1 MKFATKLSLGCIAL
15 LSCALGAAGLLLTGQ
30 SFSGSLASTRT
41 AMQAQQEKEKYALER
56 IIFQATD
63 SAQFEN
69 YILASAAQQYAEQT
83 ADAGSSMALWLDGAY
98 ALYSGLPAALPRT
111 ALKQALTD
119 GENAW
124 QLTRA
129 AGRWYLLLTQPLDL
143 PGVRADMLCA
153 YDVSAVF
160 ATRDAQLRAWL
171 AASAGGPGVG
181 GIGGAAG
188 IGRRCGSAVQ
198 PPCDPPADC
207 AADGQRE
214 NCRWGVHPAH
224 AGQDR

>member
-41 AMQAQQEKEKYALER
+41 ALQAQQEKEKYALER

-98 ALYSGLPAALPRT
+98 ALYSGLPAALPRPHSS
-111 ALKQALTD
+111 
-119 GENAW
+119 
-124 QLTRA
+124 R
-129 AGRWYLLLTQPLDL
+129 P
-143 PGVRADMLCA
+143 
-153 YDVSAVF
+153 
-160 ATRDAQLRAWL
+160 
-171 AASAGGPGVG
+171 
-181 GIGGAAG
+181 
-188 IGRRCGSAVQ
+188 
-198 PPCDPPADC
+198 
-207 AADGQRE
+207 
-214 NCRWGVHPAH
+214 
-224 AGQDR
+224 

>member
-41 AMQAQQEKEKYALER
+41 ALQAQQEKEKYALER

-119 GENAW
+119 GENPGGRAVVSPADP
-124 QLTRA
+124 A
-129 AGRWYLLLTQPLDL
+129 AGPARRTGRYALRLRCEC
-143 PGVRADMLCA
+143 GVR
-153 YDVSAVF
+153 
-160 ATRDAQLRAWL
+160 
-171 AASAGGPGVG
+171 
-181 GIGGAAG
+181 
-188 IGRRCGSAVQ
+188 
-198 PPCDPPADC
+198 
-207 AADGQRE
+207 
-214 NCRWGVHPAH
+214 HP
-224 AGQDR
+224 